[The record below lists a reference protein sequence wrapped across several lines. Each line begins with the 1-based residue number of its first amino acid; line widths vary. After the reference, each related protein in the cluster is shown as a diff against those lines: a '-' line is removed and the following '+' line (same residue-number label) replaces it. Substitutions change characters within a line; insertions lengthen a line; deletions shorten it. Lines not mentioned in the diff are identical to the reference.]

1 MSLSSIL
8 SVVMMAVSSLFFSS
22 SPERY
27 TGCSQLAGDDIQ
39 MDLYNSKEVSRS
51 STVRHTMYLGNL
63 EFMYTQAGG
72 TECQCHTNPCDRG
85 AQADSAPKFTSRRQ
99 AWFRSVAP
107 FGRGIILAAFPIF
120 YTL

>member
-1 MSLSSIL
+1 MK
-8 SVVMMAVSSLFFSS
+8 M
-22 SPERY
+22 
-27 TGCSQLAGDDIQ
+27 
-39 MDLYNSKEVSRS
+39 YNSKEVSRRS
-51 STVRHTMYLGNL
+51 AVRRTMYLGNL
-63 EFMYTQAGG
+63 EFMYTQAGA
-72 TECQCHTNPCDRG
+72 TAWPCHTNPCDRG